1 MSYINEINYSYSI
14 KPTQGETQYEAYQS
28 IFAYIM
34 NTDKDSPYIEIGKID
49 DIEIVQDCLAQR
61 QPHKTQT
68 KILYIKKNDGSAH
81 YKGFVK
87 GEIMDPY
94 DYYQLKTSEGFCQ
107 MFAYFIT
114 SNNTKDFIEIN
125 QAPLFNTAYE
135 MNITKQKI
143 IADLA
148 KNTQNCCKK
157 SIDLLN
163 TLKYNKS
170 KEFFETEFEKL
181 KEAGRHGIPFQLT
194 LDEYLQEFKKIN
206 SESKNIEAYIIENY
220 EKIYNDETKRKGK
233 NRVSLEDMGIIFKKK
248 VIRKKSRSMNKV
260 TTVKRVRSQSRYSSL
275 SNIKKTIRKTNGNQ
289 IKVINVNS
297 RASKK
302 KRKRKR
308 KI

>member
-1 MSYINEINYSYSI
+1 MNYTNEINGNYSI
-14 KPTQGETQYEAYQS
+14 IPNDGETQYEAYQS
-28 IFAYIM
+28 IFADIM
-34 NTDKDSPYIEIGKID
+34 NTSDGSPYKEIGKID
-49 DIEIVQDCLAQR
+49 DIEIVPDCIAQR

-68 KILYIKKNDGSAH
+68 KILYIQKNDSAH

-94 DYYQLKTSEGFCQ
+94 DYYQLKNSEGFCQ

-148 KNTQNCCKK
+148 KNTHNCCKK

-163 TLKYNKS
+163 TLKYKRA
-170 KEFFETEFEKL
+170 KEFFDTKFEEL
-181 KEAGRHGIPFQLT
+181 KKEGTHGIPFQLT

-233 NRVSLEDMGIIFKKK
+233 NIVSLEDMGITLKEK
-248 VIRKKSRSMNKV
+248 VIHKKRK
-260 TTVKRVRSQSRYSSL
+260 TVKKGRSVKSVRSQSKYSSL

-302 KRKRKR
+302 KRKRK
-308 KI
+308 I